1 MRVLLVED
9 NRELVALLKKG
20 LAHSGFS
27 ADSVGT
33 AADAA
38 HVLATM
44 RYAAIVLD
52 LGLPDE
58 DGFACCAT
66 CAGAA
71 IRRRCSC

>member
-1 MRVLLVED
+1 M
-9 NRELVALLKKG
+9 A
-20 LAHSGFS
+20 AFPPIP
-27 ADSVGT
+27 VGT

-58 DGFACCAT
+58 DGLACCAT

-71 IRRRCSC
+71 IRRRCWC